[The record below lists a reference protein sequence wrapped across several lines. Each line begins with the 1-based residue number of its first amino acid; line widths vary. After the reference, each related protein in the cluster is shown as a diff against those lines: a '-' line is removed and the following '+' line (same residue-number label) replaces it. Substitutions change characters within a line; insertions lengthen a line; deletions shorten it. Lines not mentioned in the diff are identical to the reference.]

1 MVRKGGSLKAASGQ
15 GSQPLLPGRAGPR
28 YLDSLPAIWTDRAA
42 ASSLVPGASDTKLKM
57 FAATMSADS
66 HRDSK
71 AGSYPKENFDEAVNE
86 LRRFFSRQSRDLVAL
101 DRIIC
106 DIQEAHRTGRGEQDE
121 KHQKEMPQVLARRAK
136 ELNEL
141 RAHLQALE
149 EAELR
154 RQIRNAKVRNIVK
167 KGAAWLVFLG
177 VPVCTAVAA
186 NRLGSGQ
193 NVLQRLVS
201 LWPILAVS
209 PILSAFFIKIL
220 ILRKERLREVLGI
233 WREVRGLLK

>member
-1 MVRKGGSLKAASGQ
+1 MVRKSGSLKAASGQ
-15 GSQPLLPGRAGPR
+15 GSQTLLPGRDGPR
-28 YLDSLPAIWTDRAA
+28 HLDSLPAIWTDRAA

-57 FAATMSADS
+57 FAATMSADRQ
-66 HRDSK
+66 RDSK
-71 AGSYPKENFDEAVNE
+71 AGPYPKENFDEAVNE

-121 KHQKEMPQVLARRAK
+121 KRQKEMPQVLARRAK

-209 PILSAFFIKIL
+209 PIFSAFFIKVL
-220 ILRKERLREVLGI
+220 ILRKERLREVFGI